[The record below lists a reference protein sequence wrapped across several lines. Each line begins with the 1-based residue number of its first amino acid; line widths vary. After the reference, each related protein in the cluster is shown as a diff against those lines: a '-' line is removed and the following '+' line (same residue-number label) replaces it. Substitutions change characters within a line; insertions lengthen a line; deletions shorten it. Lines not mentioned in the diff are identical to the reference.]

1 MENKMIKII
10 PAIDIIDGKCVRL
23 TKGDFSKKKIYNE
36 NPLEVAKEFEAVGIE
51 YLHLVDL
58 DGAKAKQIIN
68 WSVLESIASETNLQ
82 IDFGGG
88 IRSKEDLRIAFESGA
103 AKITAGSIAVK
114 EQETVTTWLDKY
126 GDKIILGADTKEG
139 KVSINAWEMTTE
151 LSLIDFIRDYW
162 ALGIQSTIVTDIS
175 RDGVLTGPAFDL
187 YKKIKSEIPKIELIA
202 SGGVS
207 KIEDVDKLNEQDIE
221 GVIIGKAIYEGRI
234 KLEELKRFLC

>member
-23 TKGDFSKKKIYNE
+23 TKGDFSQKKIYNE
-36 NPLEVAKEFEAVGIE
+36 KPLEVAKEFEAVGIK

-68 WSVLESIASETNLQ
+68 WSVLELIASETNLQ

-88 IRSKEDLRIAFESGA
+88 VRSKEDLRIAFESGA
-103 AKITAGSIAVK
+103 SKITAGSIAVK
-114 EQETVTTWLDKY
+114 EQETVTAWLDKY
-126 GDKIILGADTKEG
+126 GDKIILGADTKDG
-139 KVSINAWEMTTE
+139 KVSINAWEVTTE
-151 LSLIDFIRDYW
+151 LSLIDFIRNYW
-162 ALGIQSTIVTDIS
+162 TLGIKSTIVTDIS

-207 KIEDVDKLNEQDIE
+207 KIEDVDKLNEQNIE

-234 KLEELKRFLC
+234 KLNELKRFLC

>member
-1 MENKMIKII
+1 MIKII

-36 NPLEVAKEFEAVGIE
+36 NPLEVAKEFEEIGIK

-68 WSVLESIASETNLQ
+68 WGVLESIAKETNLQ

-103 AKITAGSIAVK
+103 SKITAGSIAVN
-114 EQETVTTWLDKY
+114 EVDTVTTWIDKY
-126 GDKIILGADTKEG
+126 GDKIILGADTIDG
-139 KVSINAWEMTTE
+139 KVSINAWEVTTE
-151 LSLIDFIRDYW
+151 LSLIEFIRKYW
-162 ALGIQSTIVTDIS
+162 ALGIKSTIVTDIS
-175 RDGVLTGPAFDL
+175 RDGVLSGPAFDL
-187 YKKIKSEIPKIELIA
+187 YRTIKSEIPKIELIA

-207 KIEDVDKLNEQDIE
+207 KIEDVDKLNEQNIE

-234 KLEELKRFLC
+234 KLDELKRYLC

>member
-1 MENKMIKII
+1 MIKII

-23 TKGDFSKKKIYNE
+23 TKGDYSQKKVYNE
-36 NPLEVAKEFEAVGIE
+36 NPIEVAKGFEEIGIT

-58 DGAKAKQIIN
+58 DGAKAKQIVN
-68 WSVLESIASETNLQ
+68 WKILESIAKETNLT

-88 IRSKEDLRIAFESGA
+88 VRSKEDLRIAFESGA
-103 AKITAGSIAVK
+103 SKITAGSIAAK
-114 EQETVTTWLDKY
+114 ERETVLTWLDKY
-126 GDKIILGADTKEG
+126 GDKIILGADTIDG
-139 KVSINAWEMTTE
+139 KVSINAWEVTTE
-151 LSLIDFIRDYW
+151 LPLINYIREYW
-162 ALGIQSTIVTDIS
+162 ALGIKSTIVTDIS

-187 YKKIKSEIPKIELIA
+187 YKSIKNEIPKIELIA

-207 KIEDVDKLNEQDIE
+207 KIEDVYKLNKQNIE

>member
-1 MENKMIKII
+1 MIKII

-23 TKGDFSKKKIYNE
+23 TKGDFSQKKIYNE
-36 NPLEVAKEFEAVGIE
+36 NPIEVAKEFEEIGITH
-51 YLHLVDL
+51 LHLVDL

-68 WSVLESIASETNLQ
+68 WSVLESISSETNLQ

-103 AKITAGSIAVK
+103 SKITAGSIAVK
-114 EQETVTTWLDKY
+114 EEETVLTWLDKY
-126 GDKIILGADTKEG
+126 GDKIILGADTIDG
-139 KVSINAWEMTTE
+139 KVSINAWEVTTE
-151 LSLIDFIRDYW
+151 LSLIEFIRKYW

-187 YKKIKSEIPKIELIA
+187 YKTIKSEIPKIELIA

-207 KIEDVDKLNEQDIE
+207 NIEDVDKLNEQNIE

-234 KLEELKRFLC
+234 KLGELKRFLC

>member
-1 MENKMIKII
+1 MIKII

-36 NPLEVAKEFEAVGIE
+36 NPLEVAKEFEEIGIK

-68 WSVLESIASETNLQ
+68 WHVLESIAKETNLQ

-103 AKITAGSIAVK
+103 SKITAGSIAVN
-114 EQETVTTWLDKY
+114 EVDTVTTWIDKY
-126 GDKIILGADTKEG
+126 GDKIILGADTIDG
-139 KVSINAWEMTTE
+139 KVSINAWEVTTE
-151 LSLIDFIRDYW
+151 LSLIDFIRKYW
-162 ALGIQSTIVTDIS
+162 ALGIKSTIVTDIS
-175 RDGVLTGPAFDL
+175 RDGVLSGPAFDL
-187 YKKIKSEIPKIELIA
+187 YKTIKSEIPKIELIA

-207 KIEDVDKLNEQDIE
+207 KIEDVDKLNEQNIE

-234 KLEELKRFLC
+234 KLDELKRYLC

>member
-1 MENKMIKII
+1 MIKII

-36 NPLEVAKEFEAVGIE
+36 NPLEVAKEFEEIGIK

-68 WSVLESIASETNLQ
+68 WHVLESIAKETNLQ

-103 AKITAGSIAVK
+103 SKITVGSIAVK
-114 EQETVTTWLDKY
+114 EEDTVTTWLDKY
-126 GDKIILGADTKEG
+126 GDKIILGADTIDG
-139 KVSINAWEMTTE
+139 KVSINAWEVTTE
-151 LSLIDFIRDYW
+151 LSLIEFIRKYW
-162 ALGIQSTIVTDIS
+162 ALGIKSTIVTDIS

-187 YKKIKSEIPKIELIA
+187 YKTIKREIPKIELIA

-207 KIEDVDKLNEQDIE
+207 KIEDVDKLNEQNIE
-221 GVIIGKAIYEGRI
+221 GIIIGKAIYEGRI
-234 KLEELKRFLC
+234 KLDELKRYLC

>member
-1 MENKMIKII
+1 MIKII

-23 TKGDFSKKKIYNE
+23 TKGDFSQKKIYNE
-36 NPLEVAKEFEAVGIE
+36 NPLEVAKEFEAVGIK

-68 WSVLESIASETNLQ
+68 WSVLESISSETNLQ

-103 AKITAGSIAVK
+103 SKITAGSIAVNEK
-114 EQETVTTWLDKY
+114 ETVTAWIDKY
-126 GDKIILGADTKEG
+126 GDKIILGADTKDG
-139 KVSINAWEMTTE
+139 KVSINAWEVTTE
-151 LSLIDFIRDYW
+151 LPLMNYIREYW
-162 ALGIQSTIVTDIS
+162 ALGIKSTIATDIS

-187 YKKIKSEIPKIELIA
+187 YKTIKSEIPKRELIA

-207 KIEDVDKLNEQDIE
+207 KIEDVDMLNKQNIE

-234 KLEELKRFLC
+234 QLKELKRFLC

>member
-139 KVSINAWEMTTE
+139 KVSINAWEVTTE

>member
-1 MENKMIKII
+1 MIKII

-23 TKGDFSKKKIYNE
+23 TKGDYSQKIIYNE
-36 NPLEVAKEFEAVGIE
+36 NPIEVAKEFEAIGIKHV
-51 YLHLVDL
+51 HLVDL

-68 WSVLESIASETNLQ
+68 WNVLESISKETNLI

-103 AKITAGSIAVK
+103 SKITAGSIAVK
-114 EQETVTTWLDKY
+114 EKETVTAWLDKY
-126 GDKIILGADTKEG
+126 GDKIILGADTING
-139 KVSINAWEMTTE
+139 KVSINAWEVTTE
-151 LSLIDFIRDYW
+151 LELIDYIRGYW
-162 ALGIQSTIVTDIS
+162 ALGIKSTIVTDIS

-187 YKKIKSEIPKIELIA
+187 YKNIKAEIPKIELVA

-207 KIEDVDKLNEQDIE
+207 KIEDVDKLNEQNIE

>member
-1 MENKMIKII
+1 MIKII

-23 TKGDFSKKKIYNE
+23 TKGDFSQKKIYNE
-36 NPLEVAKEFEAVGIE
+36 NPLEVAKEFEAVGIK

-139 KVSINAWEMTTE
+139 KVSINAWEVTTE

>member
-1 MENKMIKII
+1 MIKII

-23 TKGDFSKKKIYNE
+23 TKGDFSQKKIYNE
-36 NPLEVAKEFEAVGIE
+36 KPLEVAKEFEAVGIK

-103 AKITAGSIAVK
+103 SKITAGSIAVK
-114 EQETVTTWLDKY
+114 EQETVIAWLDKY
-126 GDKIILGADTKEG
+126 GDKIILGADTKNE
-139 KVSINAWEMTTE
+139 KVSINAWEVTTE
-151 LSLIDFIRDYW
+151 LSLIDFIRNYW

-207 KIEDVDKLNEQDIE
+207 KIEDVDKLNEQNIE

-234 KLEELKRFLC
+234 KLDELKRYLC

>member
-1 MENKMIKII
+1 MIKII

-23 TKGDFSKKKIYNE
+23 TKGDFSQKKIYNE
-36 NPLEVAKEFEAVGIE
+36 NPLEVAKEFEAVGIK

-68 WSVLESIASETNLQ
+68 WSVLESISSETNLQ

-103 AKITAGSIAVK
+103 SKITAGSIAVNEK
-114 EQETVTTWLDKY
+114 ETVTAWIDKY
-126 GDKIILGADTKEG
+126 GDKIILGADTKDG
-139 KVSINAWEMTTE
+139 KVSINAWEVTTE
-151 LSLIDFIRDYW
+151 LPLMNYIREYW
-162 ALGIQSTIVTDIS
+162 ALGIKSTIATDIS

-187 YKKIKSEIPKIELIA
+187 YKTIKSEIPKIELIA

-207 KIEDVDKLNEQDIE
+207 KIEDVDMLNKQNIE

-234 KLEELKRFLC
+234 QLKELKRFLC